1 MGLMGEIRKRA
12 GTDTKSD
19 NQMTE
24 RELLQMTEKEK
35 LHKNKLTETELLQ
48 MIAKDTNRTAK
59 NVAFYFWITI
69 ISVALVAY
77 TTWLKW

>member
-1 MGLMGEIRKRA
+1 MGLMDELEKGA

-19 NQMTE
+19 NQMP
-24 RELLQMTEKEK
+24 EKEK
-35 LHKNKLTETELLQ
+35 LHKNKMTEKELLQ

-69 ISVALVAY
+69 ISVAYVAF
-77 TTWLKW
+77 TLLESL

>member
-1 MGLMGEIRKRA
+1 MGLMDELEKGA

-19 NQMTE
+19 NQKTK

-35 LHKNKLTETELLQ
+35 LHKNKLTEKELLQ

-59 NVAFYFWITI
+59 NVAFYFWTSI
-69 ISVALVAY
+69 ISAAYVAY
-77 TTWLKW
+77 TLLESL